1 MTGVELVV
9 AALAA
14 GATAGVT
21 NTATSAI
28 QDAYMGLKSL
38 LGRWLTGRKPAV
50 EALQAEETEPGVWQ
64 TRIGEDLAAS
74 GAAGDVEVLAAA
86 RRLLGLVDPDGERAG
101 RFNVTVHTNYGAAG
115 TFTGPVTFNYGQPPT
130 PPGAA

>member
-1 MTGVELVV
+1 VTGVELVV

-21 NTATSAI
+21 NTATIAV
-28 QDAYMGLKSL
+28 QDAYSGLKRL
-38 LGRWLTGRKPAV
+38 LGRWLTDRQQAV

-64 TRIGEDLAAS
+64 TRIGDDLAAS
-74 GAAGDVEVLAAA
+74 GAADDAEVLAAA
-86 RRLLGLVDPDGERAG
+86 RQLLGLVDPDAVR
-101 RFNVTVHTNYGAAG
+101 RIDVTVHTNYGAAG
-115 TFTGPVTFNYGQPPT
+115 TFSGPVTFNYGQPPT